1 MGDFDTICK
10 KEYSHT
16 KEFFMFEI
24 EIFCTCFLVGSFPAC
39 TGEVL
44 VQELKYRLAWQ
55 VWLGHLI
62 DLVQHVTIHS
72 GMAWGSISSSLL
84 KAAS

>member
-1 MGDFDTICK
+1 MGDFGTICK

-24 EIFCTCFLVGSFPAC
+24 EIFCMCFLVGSFPAC

-44 VQELKYRLAWQ
+44 V
-55 VWLGHLI
+55 
-62 DLVQHVTIHS
+62 
-72 GMAWGSISSSLL
+72 
-84 KAAS
+84 